1 MEAYWHW
8 FCSVLSAEPGLQG
21 KLLKRYGTPKAV
33 FAAEK
38 EELEACFPGN
48 RIRVGELCRSRSAWD
63 FEKEQR
69 ALVQKGIRFVSREH
83 PGFPERLLEIPDS
96 PGGLFVKGRLPEEN
110 RVSVAIVGARD
121 CSAYGRNTALW
132 FGRELAGNGIQI
144 ISGMA
149 RGIDGYGQRGALQG
163 GGGTFAVLGS
173 GADVCY
179 PTRNRDLYLRLERE
193 GGILSESPPGTPP
206 LKHLFPMRNRL
217 ISGLSD
223 VVLVIEA
230 KEKSGSLITAD
241 FALEQGKDV
250 YAVPGRLQDVLSVG
264 CHNLIRQGAGLAV
277 SPEKLLEDLQL
288 FPQNRSLK
296 EEKSKMP
303 LESSENLVYSCLSL
317 QAVNLDA
324 VCSRTKLPPQE
335 VSGILTRL
343 ELKGYVREIYK
354 NYYTR
359 VS

>member
-1 MEAYWHW
+1 METYWHW
-8 FCSVLSAEPGLQG
+8 LCSVLAAEPGLQG
-21 KLLKRYGTPKAV
+21 KLLKRYKTPKAI
-33 FAAEK
+33 FAAEA
-38 EELEACFPGN
+38 EELEEQFPRSRS
-48 RIRVGELCRSRSAWD
+48 RIGELCRSRAGWD

-69 ALVQKGIRFVSREH
+69 ILRQKGIRFVSREH
-83 PGFPERLLEIPDS
+83 PDFPGRLLDIPDS
-96 PGGLFVKGRLPEEN
+96 PGGLFVKGRLPGEGAA
-110 RVSVAIVGARD
+110 VALVGARD

-132 FGRELAGNGIQI
+132 FGRELAASGVQI

-149 RGIDGYGQRGALQG
+149 RGIDGQGQRGALQG
-163 GGGTFAVLGS
+163 GGETFAVLGS
-173 GADVCY
+173 GVDVCY
-179 PTRNRDLYLRLERE
+179 PVQNRELYLRLEKE
-193 GGILSESPPGTPP
+193 GGLLSESPPGTPP
-206 LKHLFPMRNRL
+206 LKHLFPLRNRL

-223 VVLVIEA
+223 AVLVIEA
-230 KEKSGSLITAD
+230 REKSGSLITAD

-250 YAVPGRLQDVLSVG
+250 YAVPGRLQEALSGG

-277 SPEKLLEDLQL
+277 SPKQLLEDLQL
-288 FPQNRSLK
+288 FPENRSLK
-296 EEKSKMP
+296 KEKSKMA

-324 VCSRTKLPPQE
+324 VCSETQLPPQE

-343 ELKGYVREIYK
+343 VLKGYVREIYK